1 MGKPIVAIVGRPNV
15 GKSTLFNIFANS
27 RISIVEDTPGVT
39 RDRLYAEGDWL
50 DNQFMMVD
58 TGGIEIMNSDA
69 IAVSIRQQA
78 EIAIKEADVILFVC
92 DARSGIV
99 QEDADV
105 ARILRKSGK
114 PIVLAVNKA
123 DSPKQ
128 ELNVYEF
135 YNLGLGE
142 PFPISAAN
150 HLGIGDLLDAV
161 VAKFPQNKAG
171 VFDNDEDQIKVA
183 LIGRPNV
190 GKSSIFNSL
199 VGQERSIVSDVAG
212 TTRDAIDTPVV
223 RNGQKYLFIDTA
235 GMRRKGKIDEPIEKY
250 SIIRS
255 LRAVDR
261 SDVVLMVIDAVD
273 GVTEQDKKIAG
284 YAHEAGKGI
293 VIVVNKWDAY
303 EKDENSTLRYT
314 ETLRKELIF
323 MQYAPVVYVSAL
335 TKQRIHRL
343 PEVINYVAEQ
353 NAMRVATSVLN
364 QVIADAVAINPPPT
378 EKGQRLKIL
387 YATQVKIKPPTFVI
401 FVNEPEIMHFSYQ
414 RYLENKLR
422 EAFGFEGTPLSMIIR
437 GKKKTNRGWINGC
450 NDVCIMVCRW
460 FCVWLSTF
468 GAVAG

>member
-343 PEVINYVAEQ
+343 PEVISYVAEQ

-437 GKKKTNRGWINGC
+437 GKKE
-450 NDVCIMVCRW
+450 DE
-460 FCVWLSTF
+460 
-468 GAVAG
+468 

>member
-39 RDRLYAEGDWL
+39 RDRLYADTEWL
-50 DNQFMMVD
+50 DNEFMMVD
-58 TGGIEIMNSDA
+58 TGGIEIMNNDK

-78 EIAIKEADVILFVC
+78 QIAIAEADVILFVC
-92 DARSGIV
+92 DARAGITR
-99 QEDADV
+99 EDAEV
-105 ARILRKSGK
+105 ARLLRQSKK

-128 ELNVYEF
+128 EMEIFEF
-135 YNLGLGE
+135 YNLGIGE
-142 PFPISAAN
+142 PIPVSAAN
-150 HLGIGDLLDAV
+150 HLGLGDLLDAV
-161 VAKFPQNKAG
+161 VEKFPETSACG
-171 VFDNDEDQIKVA
+171 EDGDEDEIKVA

-190 GKSSIFNSL
+190 GKSSIFNTL
-199 VGQERSIVSDVAG
+199 VGEERSIVSDVAG

-223 RNGQKYLFIDTA
+223 RDGQKFLFIDTA
-235 GMRRKGKIDEPIEKY
+235 GMRRKARIDEPIEKY

-261 SDVVLMVIDAVD
+261 SDVVLMVIDAID

-293 VIVVNKWDAY
+293 VLVVNKWDLY
-303 EKDENSTLRYT
+303 DKDNTSTLRYT
-314 ETLRKELIF
+314 ENLRRELVF
-323 MQYAPVVYVSAL
+323 MQYAPVVFVSAM

-343 PEVINYVAEQ
+343 PEVIHYVAEQ
-353 NAMRVATSVLN
+353 NAMRISTSVLN
-364 QVIADAVAINPPPT
+364 QVVEDAIAINPPPT

-422 EAFGFEGTPLSMIIR
+422 EAFGFEGTPLQMIIR
-437 GKKKTNRGWINGC
+437 GKNEEE
-450 NDVCIMVCRW
+450 
-460 FCVWLSTF
+460 
-468 GAVAG
+468 

>member
-39 RDRLYAEGDWL
+39 RDRLYADTEWL
-50 DNQFMMVD
+50 DNEFMMVD
-58 TGGIEIMNSDA
+58 TGGIEIMNTDK

-78 EIAIKEADVILFVC
+78 QIAIAEADVILFVC
-92 DARSGIV
+92 DARAGITH
-99 QEDADV
+99 EDAEV
-105 ARILRKSGK
+105 AKMLRQSKK
-114 PIVLAVNKA
+114 PIVLAINKA

-128 ELNVYEF
+128 EMEIFEF
-135 YNLGLGE
+135 YNLGIGE
-142 PFPISAAN
+142 PIPVSAAN
-150 HLGIGDLLDAV
+150 HLGLGDLLDAV
-161 VAKFPQNKAG
+161 VEKFPETSAYGEDGNE
-171 VFDNDEDQIKVA
+171 DEIKVA

-190 GKSSIFNSL
+190 GKSSIFNTL
-199 VGQERSIVSDVAG
+199 VVEERSIVSDVAG
-212 TTRDAIDTPVV
+212 TTRDAIDTPVI
-223 RNGQKYLFIDTA
+223 REGQKFLFIDTA
-235 GMRRKGKIDEPIEKY
+235 GMRRKARIDEPIEKY

-261 SDVVLMVIDAVD
+261 SDVVLMVIDAID

-293 VIVVNKWDAY
+293 VLVVNKWDLY
-303 EKDENSTLRYT
+303 DKDNTSTLRYT
-314 ETLRKELIF
+314 ENLRRELVF
-323 MQYAPVVYVSAL
+323 MQYAPVVFVSAM

-343 PEVINYVAEQ
+343 PEVIHYVAEQ
-353 NAMRVATSVLN
+353 NAMRISTSVLN
-364 QVIADAVAINPPPT
+364 QVVEDAIAINPPPT

-422 EAFGFEGTPLSMIIR
+422 EAFGFEGTPLQMIIR
-437 GKKKTNRGWINGC
+437 GKNEEE
-450 NDVCIMVCRW
+450 
-460 FCVWLSTF
+460 
-468 GAVAG
+468 

>member
-39 RDRLYAEGDWL
+39 RDRLYADTEWL
-50 DNQFMMVD
+50 DNEFMMVD
-58 TGGIEIMNSDA
+58 TGGIEIMNTDK

-78 EIAIKEADVILFVC
+78 QIAIAEADVILFVC
-92 DARSGIV
+92 DARAGITH
-99 QEDADV
+99 EDAEV
-105 ARILRKSGK
+105 AKMLRQSKK
-114 PIVLAVNKA
+114 PIVLAINKA

-128 ELNVYEF
+128 EMEIFEF
-135 YNLGLGE
+135 YNLGIGE
-142 PFPISAAN
+142 PIPVSAAN
-150 HLGIGDLLDAV
+150 HLGLGDLLDAV
-161 VAKFPQNKAG
+161 VEKFPETSAYGEDGNE
-171 VFDNDEDQIKVA
+171 DEIKVA

-190 GKSSIFNSL
+190 GKSSIFNTL
-199 VGQERSIVSDVAG
+199 VGEERSIVSDVAG
-212 TTRDAIDTPVV
+212 TTRDAIDTPVI
-223 RNGQKYLFIDTA
+223 REGQKFLFIDTA
-235 GMRRKGKIDEPIEKY
+235 VMRRKARIDEPIEKY

-261 SDVVLMVIDAVD
+261 SDVVLMVIDAID

-293 VIVVNKWDAY
+293 VLVVNKWDLY
-303 EKDENSTLRYT
+303 DKDNTSTLRYT
-314 ETLRKELIF
+314 ENLRRELVF
-323 MQYAPVVYVSAL
+323 MQYAPVVFVSAM

-343 PEVINYVAEQ
+343 PEVIHYVAEQ
-353 NAMRVATSVLN
+353 NAMRISTSVLN
-364 QVIADAVAINPPPT
+364 QVVEDAIAINPPPT

-422 EAFGFEGTPLSMIIR
+422 EAFGFEGTPLQMIIR
-437 GKKKTNRGWINGC
+437 GKNEEE
-450 NDVCIMVCRW
+450 
-460 FCVWLSTF
+460 
-468 GAVAG
+468 

>member
-39 RDRLYAEGDWL
+39 RDRLYADTEWL
-50 DNQFMMVD
+50 DNEFMMVD
-58 TGGIEIMNSDA
+58 TGGIEIMNTDK

-78 EIAIKEADVILFVC
+78 QIAIAEADVILFVC
-92 DARSGIV
+92 DARAGITH
-99 QEDADV
+99 EDAEV
-105 ARILRKSGK
+105 AKMLRQSKK
-114 PIVLAVNKA
+114 PIVLAINKA

-128 ELNVYEF
+128 EMEIFEF
-135 YNLGLGE
+135 YNLGIGE
-142 PFPISAAN
+142 PIPVSAAN
-150 HLGIGDLLDAV
+150 HLGLGDLLDAV
-161 VAKFPQNKAG
+161 VEKFPETSAYGEDGNE
-171 VFDNDEDQIKVA
+171 DEIKVA

-190 GKSSIFNSL
+190 GKSSIFNTL
-199 VGQERSIVSDVAG
+199 VGEERSIVSDVAG
-212 TTRDAIDTPVV
+212 TTRDAIDTPVI
-223 RNGQKYLFIDTA
+223 REGQKFLFIDTA
-235 GMRRKGKIDEPIEKY
+235 GMRRKARIDEPIEKY

-261 SDVVLMVIDAVD
+261 SDVVLMVIDVID

-293 VIVVNKWDAY
+293 VLVVNKWDLY
-303 EKDENSTLRYT
+303 DKDNTSTLRYT
-314 ETLRKELIF
+314 ENLRRELVF
-323 MQYAPVVYVSAL
+323 MQYAPVVFVSAM

-343 PEVINYVAEQ
+343 PEVIHYVAEQ
-353 NAMRVATSVLN
+353 NAMRISTSVLN
-364 QVIADAVAINPPPT
+364 QVVEDAIAINPPPT

-422 EAFGFEGTPLSMIIR
+422 EAFGFEGTPLQMIIR
-437 GKKKTNRGWINGC
+437 GKNEEE
-450 NDVCIMVCRW
+450 
-460 FCVWLSTF
+460 
-468 GAVAG
+468 

>member
-39 RDRLYAEGDWL
+39 RDRLYADTEWL
-50 DNQFMMVD
+50 DNEFMMVD
-58 TGGIEIMNSDA
+58 TGGIEIMNTDK

-78 EIAIKEADVILFVC
+78 QIAIAEADVILFVC
-92 DARSGIV
+92 DARAGITH
-99 QEDADV
+99 EDAEV
-105 ARILRKSGK
+105 AKMLRQSKK
-114 PIVLAVNKA
+114 PIVLAINKA

-128 ELNVYEF
+128 EMEIFEF
-135 YNLGLGE
+135 YNLGIGE
-142 PFPISAAN
+142 PIPVSAAN
-150 HLGIGDLLDAV
+150 HLGLGDLLDAV
-161 VAKFPQNKAG
+161 VEKFPETSAYGEDGNE
-171 VFDNDEDQIKVA
+171 DEIKVA

-190 GKSSIFNSL
+190 GKSSIFNTL
-199 VGQERSIVSDVAG
+199 VGEERSIVSDVAG
-212 TTRDAIDTPVV
+212 TTRDAIDTPVI
-223 RNGQKYLFIDTA
+223 REGQKFLFIDTA
-235 GMRRKGKIDEPIEKY
+235 GMRRKARIDEPIEKY

-261 SDVVLMVIDAVD
+261 SDVVLMVIDAID

-293 VIVVNKWDAY
+293 VLVVNKWDLY
-303 EKDENSTLRYT
+303 DKDNTSTLRYT
-314 ETLRKELIF
+314 ENLRRELVF
-323 MQYAPVVYVSAL
+323 MQYAPVVFVSAM

-343 PEVINYVAEQ
+343 PEVIHYVAEQ
-353 NAMRVATSVLN
+353 NAMRISTSVLN
-364 QVIADAVAINPPPT
+364 HVVEDAIAINPPPT

-422 EAFGFEGTPLSMIIR
+422 EAFGFEGTPLQMIIR
-437 GKKKTNRGWINGC
+437 GKNEEE
-450 NDVCIMVCRW
+450 
-460 FCVWLSTF
+460 
-468 GAVAG
+468 

>member
-69 IAVSIRQQA
+69 IAGSIRQQA

-437 GKKKTNRGWINGC
+437 GKKE
-450 NDVCIMVCRW
+450 DE
-460 FCVWLSTF
+460 
-468 GAVAG
+468 

>member
-353 NAMRVATSVLN
+353 NTMRVATSVLN

-437 GKKKTNRGWINGC
+437 GKKE
-450 NDVCIMVCRW
+450 DE
-460 FCVWLSTF
+460 
-468 GAVAG
+468 

>member
-39 RDRLYAEGDWL
+39 RDRLYADTEWL
-50 DNQFMMVD
+50 DNEFMMVD
-58 TGGIEIMNSDA
+58 TGGIEIMNTDK

-78 EIAIKEADVILFVC
+78 QIAIAEADVILFVC
-92 DARSGIV
+92 DARAGITH
-99 QEDADV
+99 EDAEV
-105 ARILRKSGK
+105 AKMLRQSKK
-114 PIVLAVNKA
+114 PIVLAINKA

-128 ELNVYEF
+128 EMEIFEF
-135 YNLGLGE
+135 YNLGIGE
-142 PFPISAAN
+142 PIPVSAAN
-150 HLGIGDLLDAV
+150 HLGLGDLLDAV
-161 VAKFPQNKAG
+161 VEKFPEISAYGEDGNE
-171 VFDNDEDQIKVA
+171 DEIKVA

-190 GKSSIFNSL
+190 GKSSIFNTL
-199 VGQERSIVSDVAG
+199 VGEERSIVSDVAG
-212 TTRDAIDTPVV
+212 TTRDAIDTPVI
-223 RNGQKYLFIDTA
+223 REGQKFLFIDTA
-235 GMRRKGKIDEPIEKY
+235 GMRRKARIDEPIEKY

-261 SDVVLMVIDAVD
+261 SDVVLMVIDAID

-293 VIVVNKWDAY
+293 VLVVNKWDLY
-303 EKDENSTLRYT
+303 DKDNTSTLRYT
-314 ETLRKELIF
+314 ENLRRELVF
-323 MQYAPVVYVSAL
+323 MQYAPVVFVSAM

-343 PEVINYVAEQ
+343 PEVIHYVAEQ
-353 NAMRVATSVLN
+353 NAMRISTSVLN
-364 QVIADAVAINPPPT
+364 QVVEDAIAINPPPT

-422 EAFGFEGTPLSMIIR
+422 EAFGFEGTPLQMIIR
-437 GKKKTNRGWINGC
+437 GKNEEE
-450 NDVCIMVCRW
+450 
-460 FCVWLSTF
+460 
-468 GAVAG
+468 

>member
-39 RDRLYAEGDWL
+39 RDRLYADTEWL
-50 DNQFMMVD
+50 DNEFMMVD
-58 TGGIEIMNSDA
+58 TGGIEIMNTDK

-78 EIAIKEADVILFVC
+78 QIAIAEADVILFVC
-92 DARSGIV
+92 DARAGITH
-99 QEDADV
+99 EDAEV
-105 ARILRKSGK
+105 AKMLRQSKK
-114 PIVLAVNKA
+114 PIVLAINKA

-128 ELNVYEF
+128 EMEIFEF
-135 YNLGLGE
+135 YNLGIGE
-142 PFPISAAN
+142 PIPVSAAN
-150 HLGIGDLLDAV
+150 HLGLGDLLDAV
-161 VAKFPQNKAG
+161 VEKFPETSAYGEDGNE
-171 VFDNDEDQIKVA
+171 DEIKVA

-190 GKSSIFNSL
+190 GKSSIFNTL
-199 VGQERSIVSDVAG
+199 VGEERSIVCDVAG
-212 TTRDAIDTPVV
+212 TTRDAIDTPVI
-223 RNGQKYLFIDTA
+223 REGQKFLFIDTA
-235 GMRRKGKIDEPIEKY
+235 GMRRKARIDEPIEKY

-261 SDVVLMVIDAVD
+261 SDVVLMVIDAID

-293 VIVVNKWDAY
+293 VLVVNKWDLY
-303 EKDENSTLRYT
+303 DKDNTSTLRYT
-314 ETLRKELIF
+314 ENLRRELVF
-323 MQYAPVVYVSAL
+323 MQYAPVVFVSAM

-343 PEVINYVAEQ
+343 PEVIHYVAEQ
-353 NAMRVATSVLN
+353 NAMRISTSVLN
-364 QVIADAVAINPPPT
+364 QVVEDAIAINPPPT

-422 EAFGFEGTPLSMIIR
+422 EAFGFEGTPLQMIIR
-437 GKKKTNRGWINGC
+437 GKNEEE
-450 NDVCIMVCRW
+450 
-460 FCVWLSTF
+460 
-468 GAVAG
+468 

>member
-171 VFDNDEDQIKVA
+171 VFDNDEDQINVA

-437 GKKKTNRGWINGC
+437 GKKE
-450 NDVCIMVCRW
+450 DE
-460 FCVWLSTF
+460 
-468 GAVAG
+468 

>member
-39 RDRLYAEGDWL
+39 RDRLYADTEWL
-50 DNQFMMVD
+50 DNEFMMVD
-58 TGGIEIMNSDA
+58 TGGIEIMNTDK

-78 EIAIKEADVILFVC
+78 QIAIAEADIILFVC
-92 DARSGIV
+92 DARAGITH
-99 QEDADV
+99 EDAEV
-105 ARILRKSGK
+105 AKMLRQSKK
-114 PIVLAVNKA
+114 PIVLAINKA

-128 ELNVYEF
+128 EMEIFEF
-135 YNLGLGE
+135 YNLGIGE
-142 PFPISAAN
+142 PIPVSAAN
-150 HLGIGDLLDAV
+150 HLGLGDLLDAV
-161 VAKFPQNKAG
+161 VEKFPETSAYGEDGNE
-171 VFDNDEDQIKVA
+171 DEIKVA

-190 GKSSIFNSL
+190 GKSSIFNTL
-199 VGQERSIVSDVAG
+199 VGEERSIVSDVAG
-212 TTRDAIDTPVV
+212 TTRDAIDTPVI
-223 RNGQKYLFIDTA
+223 REGQKFLFIDTA
-235 GMRRKGKIDEPIEKY
+235 GMRRKARIDEPIEKY

-261 SDVVLMVIDAVD
+261 SDVVLMVIDAID

-293 VIVVNKWDAY
+293 VLVVNKWDLY
-303 EKDENSTLRYT
+303 DKDNTSTLRYT
-314 ETLRKELIF
+314 ENLRRELVF
-323 MQYAPVVYVSAL
+323 MQYAPVVFVSAM

-343 PEVINYVAEQ
+343 PEVIHYVAEQ
-353 NAMRVATSVLN
+353 NAMRISTSVLN
-364 QVIADAVAINPPPT
+364 QVVEDAIAINPPPT

-422 EAFGFEGTPLSMIIR
+422 EAFGFEGTPLQMIIR
-437 GKKKTNRGWINGC
+437 GKNEEE
-450 NDVCIMVCRW
+450 
-460 FCVWLSTF
+460 
-468 GAVAG
+468 